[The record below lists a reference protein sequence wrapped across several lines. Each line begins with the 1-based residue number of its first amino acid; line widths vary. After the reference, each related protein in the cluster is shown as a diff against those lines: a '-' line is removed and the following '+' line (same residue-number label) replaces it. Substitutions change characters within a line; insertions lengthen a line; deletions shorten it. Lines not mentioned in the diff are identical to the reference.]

1 MVSRFACS
9 RLPGEKLLAAAPAA
23 GRYLTKQLRKIERPF
38 GDFVIPTNRQDL
50 LNEIARA
57 CTCLMNGL
65 QIRMLAASRREA
77 LGQQLWRAITG
88 TIVLLRSCAMPPASV
103 PSASRR

>member
-77 LGQQLWRAITG
+77 LGSSARSRAISHKAAAQDRAP
-88 TIVLLRSCAMPPASV
+88 VWRFCHPD
-103 PSASRR
+103 